1 MTTEESVA
9 ASHEL
14 AAQIIVE
21 SEETTVTD
29 VPEPPSYGNASL
41 MQDRMD
47 SIHVTNVKNRVLK
60 DAFQP
65 GVGEYA
71 ILANISNQ
79 IALSHR
85 TTTSVYKK
93 QHGIPARYSIPD
105 VMNSVGLCRRTHA
118 EAGMGLWLKAHESE
132 LRGLTQK
139 ERVEKYEQ
147 RREQL
152 QIATDI
158 FDCRVPQLL
167 SLDEGKQ
174 NKAMLAAERKAE
186 TIGPS
191 STARNLVAF

>member
-1 MTTEESVA
+1 MDPSGRCHSFSAMGIAEIRCRCKQARSTLPDGPGDDRGICRSQ
-9 ASHEL
+9 
-14 AAQIIVE
+14 QIIVE

-93 QHGIPARYSIPD
+93 QHVIPARYSIPD
-105 VMNSVGLCRRTHA
+105 VMNISAASAARAVIQTGEYDFAWNLQVEEHD
-118 EAGMGLWLKAHESE
+118 L
-132 LRGLTQK
+132 
-139 ERVEKYEQ
+139 ERVPVLDDGASLV
-147 RREQL
+147 RRGPPR
-152 QIATDI
+152 AWRI
-158 FDCRVPQLL
+158 FQGL
-167 SLDEGKQ
+167 
-174 NKAMLAAERKAE
+174 
-186 TIGPS
+186 
-191 STARNLVAF
+191 